1 MQGFWGKK
9 LHKIAGDF
17 LLKFTYKIRLTKLQ
31 NYGIMENS
39 ARFAQKRADQ
49 RKRQKMSYHLPPKE
63 RKFVCLLECVEWELN
78 PPKLD

>member
-1 MQGFWGKK
+1 MQGFLRKK

-39 ARFAQKRADQ
+39 GRLACKRPDQ

-63 RKFVCLLECVEWELN
+63 RKFVCLLECARWESN